1 LRNRP
6 VCVVFAARWPGTP
19 FRQQYEKL
27 WHDPQWETHELS
39 TGHDVMREAPDVV
52 VALRTS

>member
-1 LRNRP
+1 
-6 VCVVFAARWPGTP
+6 VVFAARWPGTP
-19 FRQQYEKL
+19 FRQQNEKL
-27 WHDPQWETHELS
+27 RPDPQWETHELS